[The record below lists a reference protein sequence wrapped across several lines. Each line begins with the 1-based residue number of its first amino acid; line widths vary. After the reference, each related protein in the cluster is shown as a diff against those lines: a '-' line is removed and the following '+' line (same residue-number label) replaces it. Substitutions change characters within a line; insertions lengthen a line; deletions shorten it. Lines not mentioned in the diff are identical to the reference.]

1 MKTNNNTY
9 HVLIAGL
16 ILLCFTTCVEEYVPQ
31 TETFEDILVI
41 EANITDELK
50 SHVIKLSRTFRFEN
64 EGGALGERNAEV
76 KINDSEGS
84 EYLFQET
91 DLGVYTSVLPFQA
104 LSDREYTLSIQTNDG
119 KSYISDSVKLTQ
131 KTSIDKLYAERM
143 TNDDGLEGVGIFVDS
158 FDTTGNAS
166 FYRYEFEETFRFVAP
181 EFNDFDLILLSDD
194 PLIVDFVRR
203 PLEKRVCY
211 KTNSTL
217 DILITKTEDFD
228 ENRVSKFLVRF
239 IGIDDYAISDRYSI
253 LTHQFVQSRETYEF
267 YQTLKEFSNSASLF
281 SQIQPGFI
289 VGNIKSLSNE
299 KENVLGLFQVSSISS
314 KRIFFNYRDFFPKED
329 LPPYFEDCTISAPLI
344 RPSFPSTIRTGLFLF
359 AGNNADPN
367 FGQGGPYKLVA
378 KACGDCTEIG
388 SSEIP
393 EFWKN

>member
-1 MKTNNNTY
+1 MKTNNKTY
-9 HVLIAGL
+9 HILLGVLIL
-16 ILLCFTTCVEEYVPQ
+16 FCITNCTEEFKLQ
-31 TETFEDILVI
+31 TETFEDIIVI

-50 SHVIKLSRTFRFEN
+50 HQVVKLSKTFRFEDDN
-64 EGGALGERNAEV
+64 LSGEKDAEV
-76 KINDSEGS
+76 KISDSEGS

-119 KSYISDSVKLTQ
+119 KSYISDSVELTP
-131 KTSIDKLYAERM
+131 KTSIDKLYAERII
-143 TNDDGLEGVGIFVDS
+143 NEKGKEGIGIFVDS
-158 FDTTGNAS
+158 FDATGNAS

-181 EFNDFDLILLSDD
+181 EFNDFDLILLSDN
-194 PLIVDFVRR
+194 PLTVDFVRR

-211 KTNSTL
+211 KTNPAL

-239 IGIDDYAISDRYSI
+239 IGIDDYTISDRYSI
-253 LTHQFVQSRETYEF
+253 LVHQFVQSRETYEF
-267 YQTLKEFSNSASLF
+267 YQTLKEFSNSITLF
-281 SQIQPGFI
+281 SQTQPGFI

-329 LPPYFEDCTISAPLI
+329 LPPYFEDCNVGAPRINGFSSII
-344 RPSFPSTIRTGLFLF
+344 RSGLFLF
-359 AGNNADPN
+359 AGLNDDPE
-367 FGQGGPYKLVA
+367 QGGPYKLVE
-378 KACGDCTEIG
+378 KECGDCTEIG
-388 SSEIP
+388 NSEIP
-393 EFWKN
+393 EFWEN